1 MYFGSN
7 EKAYHGSKIHK
18 ILKITNQI
26 RNILNIRDVFN
37 KYYVPCFTILIVSS
51 NPKIKIKQKS
61 QNYDFLQLLPSFSD
75 ANIVLENSREN
86 SHSRDL
92 LNIKRA
98 VLRFGAD

>member
-1 MYFGSN
+1 M
-7 EKAYHGSKIHK
+7 
-18 ILKITNQI
+18 
-26 RNILNIRDVFN
+26 NIRDVFN
-37 KYYVPCFTILIVSS
+37 KYYVPCFTFLIVSS

-61 QNYDFLQLLPSFSD
+61 KNFDFLQSLPSFSD

-98 VLRFGAD
+98 VLWFGAARKTEKLRLFRVKR

>member
-1 MYFGSN
+1 MHRKTLLRCPIG
-7 EKAYHGSKIHK
+7 H
-18 ILKITNQI
+18 
-26 RNILNIRDVFN
+26 NIIWVYAKNMC
-37 KYYVPCFTILIVSS
+37 KG
-51 NPKIKIKQKS
+51 IKK
-61 QNYDFLQLLPSFSD
+61 YDFSKLLPSFSD

>member
-1 MYFGSN
+1 MMIFLFY
-7 EKAYHGSKIHK
+7 
-18 ILKITNQI
+18 
-26 RNILNIRDVFN
+26 
-37 KYYVPCFTILIVSS
+37 CFT
-51 NPKIKIKQKS
+51 
-61 QNYDFLQLLPSFSD
+61 FLLSD